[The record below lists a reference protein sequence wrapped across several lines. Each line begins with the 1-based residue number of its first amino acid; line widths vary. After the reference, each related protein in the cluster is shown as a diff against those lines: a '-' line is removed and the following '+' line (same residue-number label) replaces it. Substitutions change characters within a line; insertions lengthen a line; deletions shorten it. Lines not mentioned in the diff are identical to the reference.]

1 MKRPEELSH
10 MLTEMY
16 NDTKDGKI
24 RWKWRM
30 VFPGQSMNVMFPIIA
45 NIRDRIF

>member
-24 RWKWRM
+24 RWNLS
-30 VFPGQSMNVMFPIIA
+30 VQTTENNEVSE
-45 NIRDRIF
+45 

>member
-24 RWKWRM
+24 RWNRLFKL
-30 VFPGQSMNVMFPIIA
+30 VDSIK
-45 NIRDRIF
+45 

>member
-16 NDTKDGKI
+16 NDTKDGKNSLEHQCADNG
-24 RWKWRM
+24 K
-30 VFPGQSMNVMFPIIA
+30 
-45 NIRDRIF
+45 

>member
-24 RWKWRM
+24 RWNTQCADNGK
-30 VFPGQSMNVMFPIIA
+30 
-45 NIRDRIF
+45 